1 MWPRLR
7 RSGSMRVWRRTPV
20 RVVEAGIGVGERV
33 PGDHQDGAA
42 DRDDGAWSRGAAPLP
57 LAEEGVGL
65 RHPRPDAAP
74 HAGEPGPKTPP
85 SPAKLADLAIDN
97 PSFLQAARP
106 MSAIDS

>member
-1 MWPRLR
+1 MAL
-7 RSGSMRVWRRTPV
+7 
-20 RVVEAGIGVGERV
+20 
-33 PGDHQDGAA
+33 GAA
-42 DRDDGAWSRGAAPLP
+42 APRDAPLP

-85 SPAKLADLAIDN
+85 SPVKLADLAIDD
-97 PSFLQAARP
+97 PSFLQAARS